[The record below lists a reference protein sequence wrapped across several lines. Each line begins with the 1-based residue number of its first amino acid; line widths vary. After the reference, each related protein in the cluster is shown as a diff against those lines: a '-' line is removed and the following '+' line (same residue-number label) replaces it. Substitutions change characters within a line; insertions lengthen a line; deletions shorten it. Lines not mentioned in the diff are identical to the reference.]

1 MHAIGE
7 PLYSIF
13 YLHSSLSYSLQVNYN
28 EFARMWRFGNCQ
40 LFSGLARSVGRLA
53 GTMRAP
59 QWNPRAPFLSPLTPR
74 LSISIAHLTYF
85 SLLPSDAPPPWAS
98 LLSPHHPSPHPCLPL
113 LPPSSALHLARR
125 LLCGK
130 GAAEN
135 ACVLCPRMA
144 NPRGSSFLS
153 YFLFPITSFPFL
165 MQLFSIFSIAFLLYS
180 FSLFS
185 LIRRTSQSA
194 SFSCF
199 TCASLCTPL
208 FPLLFSSLNRMH
220 LIHGFLKRL
229 ATGGWVGGGGRGNI
243 WVDIQTYLRFTYF
256 ESSLSF
262 SFWLNLHR
270 KHWRSSRAR
279 TLQIFFS

>member
-1 MHAIGE
+1 MYYNRRINYACDRRAS
-7 PLYSIF
+7 LF
-13 YLHSSLSYSLQVNYN
+13 YLLSSL
-28 EFARMWRFGNCQ
+28 FTI
-40 LFSGLARSVGRLA
+40 LFSPGELQRDRAYVAIRELLALLWFGSLCWQAGRQA

-185 LIRRTSQSA
+185 LIRRTS
-194 SFSCF
+194 
-199 TCASLCTPL
+199 
-208 FPLLFSSLNRMH
+208 
-220 LIHGFLKRL
+220 
-229 ATGGWVGGGGRGNI
+229 
-243 WVDIQTYLRFTYF
+243 
-256 ESSLSF
+256 
-262 SFWLNLHR
+262 
-270 KHWRSSRAR
+270 
-279 TLQIFFS
+279 